1 VNREEIKGIVREVL
15 LEMVAPFINL
25 EQPEP
30 KERWM
35 DLKDAWEPLGYPSY
49 NALYRAVQAGLL
61 REGKEV
67 CDRRKPGA
75 MIARWQVDIV
85 AARKRLLE
93 DPSRR
98 RGV

>member
-1 VNREEIKGIVREVL
+1 MQKEQIKTVVREVL
-15 LEMVAPFINL
+15 IELLAPLLHI

-30 KERWM
+30 LEDWV
-35 DLKDAWEPLGYPSY
+35 DLQNAWQPLGYPSY
-49 NALYRAVQAGLL
+49 NALYKAVQSGLL

-75 MIARWQVDIV
+75 KISRLQVDLV
-85 AARKRLLE
+85 AARKRLRQ
-93 DPSRR
+93 DPSKR